1 MKKVLV
7 HGYTMDNLGDDL
19 FFRVLASRYPDV
31 LFYLPTLNVHYRE
44 KYADLPNLIVIDFLG
59 ISKVTTHKV
68 YVLPKLYSR
77 CCIKKFDAVVCIGG
91 SLFIDRKNP
100 TPKDRL
106 EAENYSFICD
116 WEIAEKAGV
125 PYFVLGANWGP
136 CYNNYFFDYFS
147 RAFDSLTDL
156 CFRDSYSAQLFAG
169 KPSVRQSGDILMGN
183 KLITDAV
190 CSAKKKK
197 QVAISVVDAERKCET
212 ACSARA
218 YEARLAQICAEFV
231 QKGYE
236 IVLMSFCKSEHDE
249 DTINRIAEK
258 LDRKGHIHILNY
270 RDNWQELLQAMAE
283 SEVVLASRF
292 HAAVLGWTVG
302 TPVYSIMYGNKTLHL
317 MEDCGV
323 AEGYVFL
330 DDVEQ
335 LTAESILSQATLVDA
350 KKFSGTDCA
359 FQRLDQLLG
368 KM

>member
-44 KYADLPNLIVIDFLG
+44 KYADLPNLKVIDFFG
-59 ISKVTTHKV
+59 ISNVTTHKV

-77 CCIKKFDAVVCIGG
+77 CNIKKFDAIVCIGG

-100 TPKDRL
+100 TPKDRI

-136 CYNNYFFDYFS
+136 CYNDYFLDYFS

-156 CFRDSYSAQLFAG
+156 CFRDSYSLNLFSEKRSA
-169 KPSVRQSGDILMGN
+169 RQTGDILMGSSIV
-183 KLITDAV
+183 LDAV
-190 CSAKKKK
+190 RGAKKKK
-197 QVAISVVDAERKCET
+197 QIAVSVIDAARKSENG
-212 ACSARA
+212 CSSQA
-218 YEARLAQICAEFV
+218 YEAKLAELCAEFV

-236 IVLMSFCKSEHDE
+236 IVLMSFCKSERDE
-249 DTINRIAEK
+249 EAIGRIMER
-258 LDRKGHIHILNY
+258 LDRKDHVHILNY
-270 RDNWQELLQAMAE
+270 HNNWQALLQTMAE
-283 SEVVLASRF
+283 SEVILASRF
-292 HAAVLGWTVG
+292 HATVLGWTVG
-302 TPVYSIMYGNKTLHL
+302 TPVYSILYGNKALHL
-317 MEDCGV
+317 MEDCSV

-335 LTAESILSQATLVDA
+335 LTAEKVLCQAALVDA
-350 KKFSGTDCA
+350 KKYSGTDGA
-359 FQRLDQLLG
+359 FQRLDQLLY
-368 KM
+368 KA